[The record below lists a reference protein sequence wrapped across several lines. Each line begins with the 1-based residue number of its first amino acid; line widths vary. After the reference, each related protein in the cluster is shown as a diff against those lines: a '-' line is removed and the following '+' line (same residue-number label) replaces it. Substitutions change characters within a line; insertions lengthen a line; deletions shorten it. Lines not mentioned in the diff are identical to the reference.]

1 MKHPLGLFAQ
11 GIAAALGEL
20 IRQLHQKILGAALFH
35 IRRHRAQEHAVA
47 AKVIDL
53 QSGTLQQ
60 LKVGEEGSLFL
71 RRQLHHQRLQ
81 QQLGRN
87 IPIVCRQFLEE
98 LTLMGGVLINDADL
112 IPTLSEDVG
121 LENLTHIAQRGRAF
135 LHVKAQLFRR
145 ILGSRGLLRSRG
157 GRHFL
162 FGGRIPC
169 RHVVLMFGQICAVRL
184 NVQCTFSQRCGKG
197 GCFRLTLRGSRC
209 RAVQGGILPDGQ
221 ARCNRCPAV
230 LCQLFLG
237 SARCR
242 QDIRVVCRC
251 RTGRW
256 CCCRCRSEA
265 LEAPLGLRGMLM
277 ERSRLGLTRNDG
289 RKPCKVVLLYII
301 FCRVI
306 IYF

>member
-1 MKHPLGLFAQ
+1 MEHPLGLFAQ

-20 IRQLHQKILGAALFH
+20 IRQLHQQILGTALLH
-35 IRRHRAQEHAVA
+35 IRGHRAQEHAVA

-53 QSGTLQQ
+53 QSCAFQQ

-87 IPIVCRQFLEE
+87 IPIVCRQLLEK
-98 LTLMGGVLINDADL
+98 LALVGGVLINDADL
-112 IPTLSEDVG
+112 LPALGKDVG
-121 LENLTHIAQRGRAF
+121 LEDLTHIAQRGRAF

-145 ILGSRGLLRSRG
+145 ILGSRGLLPSRG

-162 FGGRIPC
+162 LGGRIPC
-169 RHVVLMFGQICAVRL
+169 RHVVLMFGQICTVRF

-197 GCFRLTLRGSRC
+197 GCFRLALRGSRY

-230 LCQLFLG
+230 LCRLFLG

-242 QDIRVVCRC
+242 QDIRVACRC
-251 RTGRW
+251 RTGRR

-265 LEAPLGLRGMLM
+265 PEAPLGLRGMLM

-289 RKPCKVVLLYII
+289 RKSCKVILLYII

-306 IYF
+306 THF